1 MDIDASVI
9 DQVGETIYARWKDAA
24 LADLANII
32 CQKDLFPITDDYVG
46 IIVGDG
52 RHVALLAWY
61 SDVTNVQ
68 TTDGVK
74 LAFHVNYDMGDG
86 WASETKYANCLTIA
100 ERLNVGTVITVTGT
114 HGFAKLP
121 APLSSVLAAVIE
133 ADQNILEQADR
144 ITSKSIEDVSV
155 SYATINE
162 TAMERALTP
171 YRSLIS
177 QWSLCRNGGDSGG
190 ILSLPRKHHNLPWWL
205 NAQDYVGGDYA
216 YGNAL

>member
-9 DQVGETIYARWKDAA
+9 DQVGDATYARWKDAA
-24 LADLANII
+24 LADLANLL
-32 CQKDLFPITDDYVG
+32 CQKTLTQLTDDYVG
-46 IIVGDG
+46 IVVGDG

-61 SDVTNVQ
+61 SEVSNVQ

-74 LAFHVNYDMGDG
+74 LDFHVNYDMSDG
-86 WASETKYANCLTIA
+86 WTPETKYANCLTIA
-100 ERLNVGTVITVTGT
+100 QCLNVGTAITVTGT

-133 ADQNILEQADR
+133 ADQNVLGQTDR

-171 YRSLIS
+171 YRSLVS

-190 ILSLPRKHHNLPWWL
+190 ILSLPRKHHNLPWYL
-205 NAQDYVGGDYA
+205 NAQDYMGGDYA

>member
-24 LADLANII
+24 LADLANIL
-32 CQKDLFPITDDYVG
+32 CQKALFQLTDDYVG
-46 IIVGDG
+46 IVVGDG

-74 LAFHVNYDMGDG
+74 LDFRVNYDMGDG
-86 WASETKYANCLTIA
+86 WTPETKYANCLTIA
-100 ERLNVGTVITVTGT
+100 QRLNVGTAITVTGT

-133 ADQNILEQADR
+133 ADQNVLEQTDR

-155 SYATINE
+155 SYATITE

-171 YRSLIS
+171 YQSLIS
-177 QWSLCRNGGDSGG
+177 QWSLCRNGVQTGG
-190 ILSLPRKHHNLPWWL
+190 ILSMPRKHCNLPWWL
-205 NAQDYVGGDYA
+205 NPQDSMGGDYA

>member
-9 DQVGETIYARWKDAA
+9 EQVGDATYMRWKDAA
-24 LADLANII
+24 LADLANLL
-32 CQKDLFPITDDYVG
+32 CLKALFQTTDDYVG
-46 IIVGDG
+46 IVVGDG
-52 RHVALLAWY
+52 RHVALLSWY
-61 SDVTNVQ
+61 SAVTNVQ

-74 LAFHVNYDMGDG
+74 LDFNITPDMSDG
-86 WASETKYANCLTIA
+86 WTPETKYANCLTIA
-100 ERLNVGTVITVTGT
+100 QRLAVGTAVTVTGT

-133 ADQNILEQADR
+133 ADQNVLEQTDL

-155 SYATINE
+155 SYAAMNE

-171 YRSLIS
+171 YRSLIN
-177 QWSLCRNGGDSGG
+177 QWSLCRNGSESGG
-190 ILSLPRKHHNLPWWL
+190 ILSMPRKHCNLPWWL

-216 YGNAL
+216 YGSAM

>member
-1 MDIDASVI
+1 MDIDTSVI

-32 CQKDLFPITDDYVG
+32 CQKDLFLITDDYVG
-46 IIVGDG
+46 IVVGDG
-52 RHVALLAWY
+52 RHIALLAWY

-74 LAFHVNYDMGDG
+74 LDFRVNYDMSDG
-86 WASETKYANCLTIA
+86 WTPETKYANCLTIA
-100 ERLNVGTVITVTGT
+100 QRLNVGTVITVTGT

-133 ADQNILEQADR
+133 ADQSVLEQTDR

-155 SYATINE
+155 SYGTISQ
-162 TAMERALTP
+162 TALERAITP

-190 ILSLPRKHHNLPWWL
+190 ILSMPRKHCSLPWWL
-205 NAQDYVGGDYA
+205 NSQDYVGGDYA

>member
-9 DQVGETIYARWKDAA
+9 DQVGETIYARWKNAA

-32 CQKDLFPITDDYVG
+32 CQKDLFLITDDYVG

-74 LAFHVNYDMGDG
+74 LDFRVNYDMSDG
-86 WASETKYANCLTIA
+86 WTPETKYANCLTIA
-100 ERLNVGTVITVTGT
+100 ERLNVGTAVTVTGT

-121 APLSSVLAAVIE
+121 SPLSSVLAAVIE
-133 ADQNILEQADR
+133 ADQSVLEQTDR

-155 SYATINE
+155 SYGTITQ
-162 TAMERALTP
+162 TALERAITP

-190 ILSLPRKHHNLPWWL
+190 ILSMPRKHCNLPWWL

>member
-9 DQVGETIYARWKDAA
+9 DQVGEKIYARWKDAA

-32 CQKDLFPITDDYVG
+32 CQKDLFPITDDCVG
-46 IIVGDG
+46 IVVGDG
-52 RHVALLAWY
+52 HHITLPAWY

-68 TTDGVK
+68 TTDGVT
-74 LAFHVNYDMGDG
+74 LDFHVNYDMGDG
-86 WASETKYANCLTIA
+86 WTPETKYANCLTITQ
-100 ERLNVGTVITVTGT
+100 RLNAGTVVTVTGT

-133 ADQNILEQADR
+133 ADQNVFEQTDR

-205 NAQDYVGGDYA
+205 NPQDYVGGDYA

>member
-1 MDIDASVI
+1 MDIDTSVI
-9 DQVGETIYARWKDAA
+9 NQVGEAVYARWKDAA

-32 CQKDLFPITDDYVG
+32 CQKPLSQLTDDYVG

-61 SDVTNVQ
+61 SEVSNVQ

-74 LAFHVNYDMGDG
+74 LDFQADYDMGDG
-86 WASETKYANCLTIA
+86 WTPETKYTNCLTIA
-100 ERLNVGTVITVTGT
+100 ERLTVGTAITVTGT

-121 APLSSVLAAVIE
+121 APLSSVLAAIIE
-133 ADQNILEQADR
+133 ADQNVLDHTDR

-155 SYATINE
+155 SYATITE

-171 YRSLIS
+171 YQSLIS
-177 QWSLCRNGGDSGG
+177 QWSLCRNEVQTGG
-190 ILSLPRKHHNLPWWL
+190 ILSMPRKHHNLPWWL
-205 NAQDYVGGDYA
+205 NAQDYMGGDYA

>member
-1 MDIDASVI
+1 MNIDASVI

-32 CQKDLFPITDDYVG
+32 CQKDLFPITDDSMG
-46 IIVGDG
+46 IVVGDG

-61 SDVTNVQ
+61 SEVTNVQ
-68 TTDGVK
+68 TTDGVT
-74 LAFHVNYDMGDG
+74 LDFHVTYDMSDG
-86 WASETKYANCLTIA
+86 WTPETKYANCLTIA
-100 ERLNVGTVITVTGT
+100 QRLNVGTAVTVTGT

-133 ADQNILEQADR
+133 ADQNVLEQTDR

-155 SYATINE
+155 GYATINE

-171 YRSLIS
+171 YQSLIS

-190 ILSLPRKHHNLPWWL
+190 ILSMPRKHCNLPWWL
-205 NAQDYVGGDYA
+205 NPQDYAGGDYA

>member
-1 MDIDASVI
+1 MDIDTSVI
-9 DQVGETIYARWKDAA
+9 NQVGEAAYSRWKDAA

-32 CQKDLFPITDDYVG
+32 CQKTLSQLTDDYVG
-46 IIVGDG
+46 IVVGDG

-61 SDVTNVQ
+61 SEVANVQ

-74 LAFHVNYDMGDG
+74 LDFHVNYDMSDG
-86 WASETKYANCLTIA
+86 WKPETKYANCLTIT
-100 ERLNVGTVITVTGT
+100 ERLNVGTAVTVTGT

-121 APLSSVLAAVIE
+121 APLASVLAAIIE
-133 ADQNILEQADR
+133 ADQNMLEQTDQ

-155 SYATINE
+155 SYATSNE

-171 YRSLIS
+171 YQSLIS
-177 QWSLCRNGGDSGG
+177 QWSLCRNGTQTGG
-190 ILSLPRKHHNLPWWL
+190 ILSMPRKHHNLPWWL
-205 NAQDYVGGDYA
+205 NAQDYVGGDHA

>member
-32 CQKDLFPITDDYVG
+32 CQKDLFLITDDYVG
-46 IIVGDG
+46 IVVGDG

-74 LAFHVNYDMGDG
+74 LDFRVNYDMGDG
-86 WASETKYANCLTIA
+86 WTPETKYANCLTIA
-100 ERLNVGTVITVTGT
+100 QRFNVGTAVTVTGT

-133 ADQNILEQADR
+133 ADQNVLEQTDR

-155 SYATINE
+155 SYGTINQ
-162 TAMERALTP
+162 TAFERAITP

-190 ILSLPRKHHNLPWWL
+190 ILSMPRKHCILPWWL
-205 NAQDYVGGDYA
+205 NPQDYMGGDYV
-216 YGNAL
+216 YGNVL